1 MEKMPQNN
9 ETFKSFQKKF
19 AFQVKLEDQ
28 LCSLSCCQIY
38 SINSSTKVD
47 YKNSPA
53 NGIRARIR
61 LAPDE
66 NLRIL
71 FENRLTLLGNIHYG
85 SCVGFRRAKYRK
97 NPKSFV
103 KKMRESKGIS
113 INLGGTF

>member
-1 MEKMPQNN
+1 MPQNN

-28 LCSLSCCQIY
+28 LYSPSCCQIY

-61 LAPDE
+61 QM
-66 NLRIL
+66 
-71 FENRLTLLGNIHYG
+71 LLQTKI
-85 SCVGFRRAKYRK
+85 
-97 NPKSFV
+97 
-103 KKMRESKGIS
+103 
-113 INLGGTF
+113 